1 MSLSLEKIEG
11 AQPIANIY
19 KKSNLSGEVYVI
31 QDENMKEDEQALLKI
46 RLNVED
52 ECFFPAINDFF
63 ETNQTQRI
71 YISGSTGTGKTTFL
85 AQYII
90 NFHKKYPKAKIL
102 FFSSKTKDD
111 IIDKL
116 KFIERVKV
124 DEDIVENPF
133 TLAEMTA
140 GGKKPI
146 LCCFDDIEDFQTK
159 KINKEIERL
168 LNEILRNGRSF
179 GIYCIYT
186 HHQPNDYKAT
196 RNLIFEASHC
206 VIYPKRCAKNTY
218 DYFLEKKLNINKKNR
233 DLINT
238 LKSNF
243 VCIKKDIPQ
252 AVIADKYVLLL

>member
-1 MSLSLEKIEG
+1 MSLTLDNIEG
-11 AQPIANIY
+11 EQPIANIY
-19 KKSNLSGEVYVI
+19 KRNASISSVYVI
-31 QDENMKEDEQALLKI
+31 PDEDLQEDEQSLLKI
-46 RLNVED
+46 RLNADD
-52 ECFFPAINDFF
+52 ECFFPAINNFF
-63 ETNQTQRI
+63 ETNQTQRV

-85 AQYII
+85 AQYIV

-116 KFIERVKV
+116 KFIERVKI
-124 DEDIVENPF
+124 DEDFLLYPL
-133 TLAEMTA
+133 TLEEMTA

-146 LCCFDDIEDFQTK
+146 LCCFDDIEDFSSR
-159 KINKEIERL
+159 KINKEVERL

-233 DLINT
+233 DLINN
-238 LKSNF
+238 LKSNY

-252 AVIADKYVLLL
+252 AVIADKYILLL

>member
-1 MSLSLEKIEG
+1 MSLSLEIIDS
-11 AQPIANIY
+11 AQPIADIY
-19 KKSNLSGEVYVI
+19 KKNVLSGEVYVI
-31 QDENMKEDEQALLKI
+31 PDEDLKEDEQALLKI
-46 RLNVED
+46 RLNTDED
-52 ECFFPAINDFF
+52 RFFPAINDFF
-63 ETNQTQRI
+63 KTNQTQRV
-71 YISGSTGTGKTTFL
+71 YISGGTGTGKTTFL
-85 AQYII
+85 AQYIV
-90 NFHKKYPKAKIL
+90 NFNKKYPKAKIL

-124 DEDIVENPF
+124 DEDIVENHF
-133 TLAEMTA
+133 TLEEMTS
-140 GGKKPI
+140 GSKKPL

-168 LNEILRNGRSF
+168 LNEVLRNGRSF

-233 DLINT
+233 DLINN

-252 AVIADKYVLLL
+252 AVIADKYLLLL

>member
-1 MSLSLEKIEG
+1 MTLILGHVEG
-11 AQPIANIY
+11 AEPIADIFKRNT
-19 KKSNLSGEVYVI
+19 LAGQVCVLPDEDLEEGE
-31 QDENMKEDEQALLKI
+31 KALTKI

-52 ECFFPAINDFF
+52 ESFFPHINDFF
-63 ETNQTQRI
+63 ATNQTQRI

-102 FFSSKTKDD
+102 FFSSKTQDT

-116 KFIERVKV
+116 KFVERVKIN
-124 DEDIVENPF
+124 EDILVNPF
-133 TLAEMTA
+133 TLEEITKN
-140 GGKKPI
+140 KKPV
-146 LCCFDDIEDFQTK
+146 LTCFDDIQDFSSK
-159 KINKEIERL
+159 KINKEVERL

-179 GIYCIYT
+179 GVYCIYT
-186 HHQPNDYKAT
+186 HHQPNDYKET

-206 VIYPKRCAKNTY
+206 VIYPKRSAKGTY

-233 DLINT
+233 DLINN

-252 AVIADKYVLLL
+252 AVIADKYILLL